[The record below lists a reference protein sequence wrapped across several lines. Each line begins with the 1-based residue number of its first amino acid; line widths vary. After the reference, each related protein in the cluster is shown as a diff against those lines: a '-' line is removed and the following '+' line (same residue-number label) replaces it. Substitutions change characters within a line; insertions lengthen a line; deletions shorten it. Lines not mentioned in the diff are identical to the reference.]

1 MRASVVWIIFGLF
14 GLGLFEICH
23 CLTGIVYVYTV
34 DAEVC
39 NSASQEVDS
48 RTSAWDRFPSYIT
61 DVLKQAVF
69 TQQGQV
75 DTKVMFISNL
85 AECNAIKTEI
95 IMPVLA
101 YVKTLGT
108 FQSVE
113 SQIEFIDSA
122 SIKSDRTTL
131 VRRKVGGALLVDKG

>member
-48 RTSAWDRFPSYIT
+48 RTSAWNRFPSYIT
-61 DVLKQAVF
+61 DVLKQAVY
-69 TQQGQV
+69 TQQSQV
-75 DTKVMFISNL
+75 DTKVTPYYALSVILSKM
-85 AECNAIKTEI
+85 
-95 IMPVLA
+95 VL
-101 YVKTLGT
+101 V
-108 FQSVE
+108 
-113 SQIEFIDSA
+113 
-122 SIKSDRTTL
+122 
-131 VRRKVGGALLVDKG
+131 